1 MPRLKEIRGD
11 LDSYSISDNQA
22 GIKTQSRTYSLV
34 QRVEA
39 VGQGIRRIR
48 AVLEMGI

>member
-1 MPRLKEIRGD
+1 MIPL
-11 LDSYSISDNQA
+11 SQFVC
-22 GIKTQSRTYSLV
+22 QSRTYSLV